1 MNAEDSKPENNNSE
15 FEENMMDEELIQ
27 EFLNEADEG
36 IQQLEVD
43 FLTLEKE
50 PDNTDLL
57 NNSFRVIHT
66 IKGTSSFLNLKNLET
81 TTHKAE
87 DVLNKLR
94 KLELTLTSDIMDT
107 LLRAVDA
114 VKLMLVEIRQ
124 HGSDKSVETEDIKNS
139 LADILI
145 NRESTDVSWKMEDT
159 QTTCKTMSENGSDSI
174 RDNISEDSTV
184 ATQTKPEVRSTNT
197 FDPTPGNKAPEKD
210 IRTKKEEASTIR
222 IGVDKLE
229 SLFNLVGEL
238 VLSRNR
244 NVQLHNVLS
253 KRFHNDETIT
263 LDLVEAGNQLD
274 HLTSD
279 LQWAVMKTRM
289 IPVSSVFS
297 KFHRVVRD
305 VSKKLNKEMELHL
318 AGENTEIDKN
328 IIEGIGDP
336 LTHII
341 RNSADHG
348 IDMPDERAALG
359 KNRVG
364 RIDLSAYYE
373 GNYVVI
379 EIKDDGRGIDVEA
392 VKKKAVEKGL
402 IEQTIADNLPKE
414 ALLDLIF
421 EPGFSTAKKVTNVS
435 GRGVGMDVVKTNIEK
450 LRGQILVD
458 SNVGTGTEIKL
469 KIPLTLAILETLII
483 NISDQRYAVPLSNV
497 VETHRISYSK
507 IEKLRGNMVFRLR
520 DELIP
525 VASLSDIF
533 RLPFKYD
540 DNSEVTILVLKSGF
554 LRMGLIVDK
563 TSGQEEVVIKPLD
576 CLKGIVE
583 PYGTSGATI
592 LGDGSITFILDIDAL
607 LKLANVANRQIENSD
622 DAGKGT
628 SQSDKD
634 VTNVVMVDNLG
645 KDLFAIPTKSVREIE
660 LIHKTDTEELGGRLV
675 IKHRGSIIPLVT
687 ISSITGS
694 AVQREFDNYY
704 MLIVADGK
712 EEVGLLVG
720 RLIGIR
726 DIDRNTFNN
735 DEINLNGVDGSTI
748 FDGRIISLLNPAK
761 IRSTALNRQPSLN
774 DVFTGS
780 NSDTKPETVQR
791 NILVVDDIKMHRSI
805 VEGAVK
811 KAGHKPVSAVD
822 GMDAL
827 SKLDDSIKLILTDLE
842 MPNMDGYEFTRE
854 AKKKHP
860 KIPVVMV
867 TSMAGDEDRVK
878 GIEAGVD
885 KYIMKWKEGEIL
897 EVINEFIARQKL

>member
-1 MNAEDSKPENNNSE
+1 MDTENQGPENDNSDFSE
-15 FEENMMDEELIQ
+15 SIVDDEIVQ
-27 EFLNEADEG
+27 EFIIETDEG
-36 IQQLEVD
+36 LQQLEVD

-50 PDNTDLL
+50 PGNTDIL

-66 IKGTSSFLNLKNLET
+66 IKGTSSFLGFKNLES

-94 KLELTLTSDIMDT
+94 KSELKLTSDIMDT
-107 LLRAVDA
+107 LLRAIDA
-114 VKLMLVEIRQ
+114 VKLMLDEIKECS
-124 HGSDKSVETEDIKNS
+124 SDKSVETEDIKKS
-139 LADILI
+139 LADIL
-145 NRESTDVSWKMEDT
+145 ESKESADSSWEMEETQVS
-159 QTTCKTMSENGSDSI
+159 CKTMSENTSIDSSDNVS
-174 RDNISEDSTV
+174 DDSAV
-184 ATQTKPEVRSTNT
+184 ATQTKPEASSKSTI
-197 FDPTPGNKAPEKD
+197 DPSSVNKDSGNSSK
-210 IRTKKEEASTIR
+210 IKKEEVSTIR

-229 SLFNLVGEL
+229 SLFDLVGEL

-289 IPVSSVFS
+289 VPVSSVFN
-297 KFHRVVRD
+297 KFHRVIRD
-305 VSKKLNKEMELHL
+305 VGKQLNKEMELCL
-318 AGENTEIDKN
+318 SGENTEIDKN
-328 IIEGIGDP
+328 ILEGVGDP

-348 IDMPDERAALG
+348 IDMPDEREELG
-359 KNRVG
+359 KDRVG
-364 RIDLSAYYE
+364 RIDLGAYYE

-379 EIKDDGRGIDVEA
+379 EIKDDGRGIDVEM
-392 VKKKAVEKGL
+392 VKQKAVEKGL
-402 IEQTIADNLPKE
+402 VEQPIADKMPKE

-421 EPGFSTAKKVTNVS
+421 EPGFSTAKAVTNVS

-450 LRGQILVD
+450 LRGQILID

-483 NISDQRYAVPLSNV
+483 NVSDQRYAVPLSNV
-497 VETHRISYSK
+497 VETHRINCSK

-520 DELIP
+520 DELVP
-525 VASLSDIF
+525 VAFLSEIF
-533 RLPFKYD
+533 NIQSENSE
-540 DNSEVTILVLKSGF
+540 NSEVTILVLKSGF
-554 LRMGLIVDK
+554 LRMGLIVDN

-607 LKLANVANRQIENSD
+607 LKLANVANVNRQVENRD
-622 DAGKGT
+622 EADEKT
-628 SQSDKD
+628 LQSDNG
-634 VTNVVMVDNLG
+634 VMNVVMVDNLG
-645 KDLFAIPTKSVREIE
+645 SEVFAVPTKNVREIE

-675 IKHRGSIIPLVT
+675 IKHRDNIVPLVT

-694 AVQREFDNYY
+694 SSQREFDTYY
-704 MLIVADGK
+704 MIIVADGE

-726 DIDRNTFNN
+726 DINRSSFDNSKTML
-735 DEINLNGVDGSTI
+735 DGADGSTI
-748 FDGRIISLLNPAK
+748 FDGQITSLLNPTE
-761 IRSTALNRQPSLN
+761 IRAAAFDKQSSLN
-774 DVFTGS
+774 NMLIDNAVQSGTA
-780 NSDTKPETVQR
+780 QR
-791 NILVVDDIKMHRSI
+791 NILVVDDVKLHRTI
-805 VEGAVK
+805 VEDAVRN
-811 KAGHKPVSAVD
+811 ASYNPISAVD
-822 GMDAL
+822 GKDAL
-827 SKLDDSIKLILTDLE
+827 SKLDDSIELILTDLE
-842 MPNMDGYEFTRE
+842 MPNMDGYEFTKE
-854 AKKKHP
+854 AKSRYP

-867 TSMAGDEDRVK
+867 TSMAGDEDRAK
-878 GIEAGVD
+878 GIESGVD
-885 KYIMKWKEGEIL
+885 KYIVKWKEGEIL
-897 EVINEFIARQKL
+897 DAIKEFIS

>member
-1 MNAEDSKPENNNSE
+1 MNTDDSKPENNTRE
-15 FEENMMDEELIQ
+15 LDENIMDEEIIQ
-27 EFLNEADEG
+27 EFLSEADEG

-50 PDNTDLL
+50 PDNVDLL

-66 IKGTSSFLNLKNLET
+66 IKGSSSFLNFKNLES

-94 KLELTLTSDIMDT
+94 KSELILTSAIMDT

-114 VKLMLVEIRQ
+114 VKAMLVEIEQ
-124 HGSDKSVETEDIKNS
+124 HGSDKSVETEGIKDS
-139 LADILI
+139 LADILE
-145 NRESTDVSWKMEDT
+145 NRESTEGTREMVDT
-159 QTTCKTMSENGSDSI
+159 QTVAKTISENKPGNNQN
-174 RDNISEDSTV
+174 NISEEPAV
-184 ATQTKPEVRSTNT
+184 ATQIKPEAQPADTLDPST
-197 FDPTPGNKAPEKD
+197 GNKTPVKN
-210 IRTKKEEASTIR
+210 IRQKKEEASTIR

-244 NVQLHNVLS
+244 NVQLHNILS
-253 KRFHNDETIT
+253 KRFSDDETIT

-289 IPVSSVFS
+289 IPVSSVFN

-305 VSKKLNKEMELHL
+305 VGKQLNKEIELCL
-318 AGENTEIDKN
+318 YGENTEIDKN
-328 IIEGIGDP
+328 ILEGIGDP

-348 IDMPDERAALG
+348 VDMPDEREALG
-359 KNRVG
+359 KDRVG
-364 RIDLSAYYE
+364 RIHLSAYYE

-379 EIKDDGRGIDVEA
+379 EIKDDGRGIDVE
-392 VKKKAVEKGL
+392 VIKKKAVEKGL
-402 IEQTIADNLPKE
+402 IEQANADNMSKE

-421 EPGFSTAKKVTNVS
+421 QPGFSTANAVTNVS

-450 LRGQILVD
+450 LRGQILID
-458 SNVGTGTEIKL
+458 SNIGTGTEIKL

-483 NISDQRYAVPLSNV
+483 NVSDHRYAVPLSNV
-497 VETHRISYSK
+497 VETHRVSYNR
-507 IEKLRGNMVFRLR
+507 IEELRGNKVFRLR

-533 RLPFKYD
+533 KLPFEYEDK
-540 DNSEVTILVLKSGF
+540 SEVTILVLKSGF
-554 LRMGLIVDK
+554 FRMGLIVDK

-576 CLKGIVE
+576 CLKDIVE

-607 LKLANVANRQIENSD
+607 LKLANVASRQIENCDDVGKETSKSD
-622 DAGKGT
+622 NDIM
-628 SQSDKD
+628 
-634 VTNVVMVDNLG
+634 NVVMVDNLG
-645 KDLFAIPTKSVREIE
+645 RELFAIPTKDVREIE
-660 LIHKTDTEELGGRLV
+660 FIHKTDTEELGGRLV
-675 IKHRGSIIPLVT
+675 IKHRGNIVPLITIP
-687 ISSITGS
+687 SATGS
-694 AVQREFDNYY
+694 ASEREFDNYY
-704 MLIVADGK
+704 MIIIADGK
-712 EEVGLLVG
+712 EVAGLLVG
-720 RLIGIR
+720 RLLGI
-726 DIDRNTFNN
+726 N
-735 DEINLNGVDGSTI
+735 DVVCSTIKSEETRINGIEGTTI
-748 FDGRIISLLNPAK
+748 FDGRITSLLNSKEIMTAA
-761 IRSTALNRQPSLN
+761 STQQSSLSSA
-774 DVFTGS
+774 FTGS
-780 NSDTKPETVQR
+780 VYGTEAETIQR
-791 NILVVDDIKMHRSI
+791 NILVADDVKMHRTI
-805 VEGAVK
+805 VEDAVR
-811 KAGHKPVSAVD
+811 KAGHNPISAVD
-822 GMDAL
+822 GMDAV
-827 SKLDDSIKLILTDLE
+827 SKLDNSIKLILTDLE

-867 TSMAGDEDRVK
+867 TSMAGDEDKIK

-885 KYIMKWKEGEIL
+885 KYIVKWKEGEIL
-897 EVINEFIARQKL
+897 KAIKEFI